1 MAKSS
6 KVDFSKTSKSP
17 DYLKAVAD
25 LEKLTGASSRAM
37 KDVKG
42 GFEFRLGPAKA
53 KSFKLEKVQ
62 GNFLKRGCF
71 VFNNDATNSKRIA
84 ILPTTEKYD
93 VLQAMGTNGVN
104 WNLDSKKIIAWLRKL
119 EKQQPLV
126 ITGVSGEH
134 VSARF
139 TTKVKNVEDM
149 ALRILEFSPDLDNFG
164 ELMTQ
169 LPKTGKF
176 ELWWT

>member
-1 MAKSS
+1 MAKSTKAGS
-6 KVDFSKTSKSP
+6 
-17 DYLKAVAD
+17 DYLNAVAD
-25 LEKLTGASSRAM
+25 LEKLTGASHRAM

-42 GFEFRLGPAKA
+42 GFEFRLSPGKT
-53 KSFKLEKVQ
+53 KSLKLEKVQ
-62 GNFLKRGCF
+62 SDFLKRGCF
-71 VFNNDATNSKRIA
+71 VFNNDVTEKNRIVV
-84 ILPTTEKYD
+84 LPTTDKYE

-104 WNLDSKKIIAWLRKL
+104 WNLDAKKIIAWLRKL

-126 ITGVSGEH
+126 ITGVSNEH

-139 TTKVKNVEDM
+139 TTKVKDVEDL

-176 ELWWT
+176 DLWWT

>member
-1 MAKSS
+1 MAKSA
-6 KVDFSKTSKSP
+6 KTTP
-17 DYLKAVAD
+17 EYLTAVAD
-25 LEKLTGASSRAM
+25 LEKLAGASRRAM

-42 GFEFRLGPAKA
+42 GFEFRLTPAKA

-62 GNFLKRGCF
+62 NDFVKRGCF
-71 VFNNDATNSKRIA
+71 VFNNDATEKNRIA
-84 ILPTTEKYD
+84 VLPMTEKYD
-93 VLQAMGTNGVN
+93 VLLAMGTNGVN

-126 ITGVSGEH
+126 ITGASNEH

-149 ALRILEFSPDLDNFG
+149 AIRILEFSPDLDNY
-164 ELMTQ
+164 EQLMEQ
-169 LPKTGKF
+169 LPRTGEF
-176 ELWWT
+176 DLWWT